1 MVRSDLWMCG
11 MTPPPARRVRK
22 SQRDTKI
29 RKKEGWVGGGRGR
42 ERETSDGGLDEGV
55 ELLVTTDG
63 ELQVTRCDAL
73 HLEVL

>member
-1 MVRSDLWMCG
+1 MDVRDDTAACTQSKEESE
-11 MTPPPARRVRK
+11 RY
-22 SQRDTKI
+22 QDTKE
-29 RKKEGWVGGGRGR
+29 RGLGGGGRGR

>member
-1 MVRSDLWMCG
+1 MDVRDDTAACTKCQEESE
-11 MTPPPARRVRK
+11 RY
-22 SQRDTKI
+22 QDTKE
-29 RKKEGWVGGGRGR
+29 REGGREGGV